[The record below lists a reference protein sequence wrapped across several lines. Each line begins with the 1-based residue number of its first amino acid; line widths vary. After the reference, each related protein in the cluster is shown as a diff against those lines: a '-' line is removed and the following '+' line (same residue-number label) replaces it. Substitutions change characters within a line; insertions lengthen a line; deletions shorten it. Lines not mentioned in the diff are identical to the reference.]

1 MTTISEE
8 YYVLSNNYSK
18 VNFVVNMEDDRE
30 FSLLMDKEIST
41 STSVNFE
48 CISLK
53 SFESIAAP
61 FDVSVNTEILF
72 DLDFLPTLSE
82 LELYQTS
89 LIPAKVINK
98 DYIYLHCYNIINIE
112 EECIG
117 FDFSKLSN
125 IPLEKRLA
133 FKPSLGAIVV
143 FFHKSIMDKLNSVK
157 EMQYVK
163 HKKASDWSIE
173 WEMS

>member
-41 STSVNFE
+41 STPVNFE

-89 LIPAKVINK
+89 LIPAKGR
-98 DYIYLHCYNIINIE
+98 C
-112 EECIG
+112 
-117 FDFSKLSN
+117 
-125 IPLEKRLA
+125 
-133 FKPSLGAIVV
+133 
-143 FFHKSIMDKLNSVK
+143 
-157 EMQYVK
+157 
-163 HKKASDWSIE
+163 
-173 WEMS
+173 

>member
-1 MTTISEE
+1 MTPISEE

-30 FSLLMDKEIST
+30 FSLLMTT
-41 STSVNFE
+41 STPVNFE

-72 DLDFLPTLSE
+72 DLDFLSTLSG
-82 LELYQTS
+82 LKLYQTS
-89 LIPAKVINK
+89 LVPAKIINK

-143 FFHKSIMDKLNSVK
+143 FFHKSIIDKLNSVK

-163 HKKASDWSIE
+163 HKKVSDWSIE